1 MCDFLITSVIVILVT
16 CNVSSCYANG
26 NVVFG
31 EELPTCLLSFIDD
44 TMNNEQ
50 DSNYQIEAKETENQV
65 VKMKEEIPPE
75 YLYKITSKVQWR
87 DSLLQNKLINSSIDI
102 DFIHLA
108 KQDQVIH
115 VAQKF
120 WNHTDYIV
128 LKVCSK
134 KLIGRLIYENNP
146 GGSNKYYHLYDGYI
160 PLDAV
165 AEVIENKY

>member
-1 MCDFLITSVIVILVT
+1 MCNYLIALVIRILVT
-16 CNVSSCYANG
+16 FNISSCYANQ

-31 EELPTCLLSFIDD
+31 EELPTCQIKVIDN
-44 TMNNEQ
+44 TMINEQ
-50 DSNYQIEAKETENQV
+50 VNNYQFQAKDTENQV
-65 VKMKEEIPPE
+65 VKMKEEIPPL
-75 YLYKITSKVQWR
+75 YLYKIVSKEQWQ
-87 DSLLQNKLINSSIDI
+87 DSLPLKKIITSSIDI

-108 KQDQVIH
+108 KQDQIIH

-120 WNHTDYIV
+120 WNNTDYVV
-128 LKVCSK
+128 LKVSSK

-165 AEVIENKY
+165 EEVIENKY